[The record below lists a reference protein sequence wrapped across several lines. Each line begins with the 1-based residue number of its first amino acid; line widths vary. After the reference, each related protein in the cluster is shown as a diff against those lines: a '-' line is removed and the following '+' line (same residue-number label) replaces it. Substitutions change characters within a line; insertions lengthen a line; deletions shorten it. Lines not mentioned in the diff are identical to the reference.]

1 MQFNQYGSFVRT
13 FLNASWWKYLG
24 VALIIYSLIAGLLI
38 KIPALPIIYESI
50 RNLFYHVPMWFAMI
64 LILLLSVIFSIR
76 YLQTNNPLYDV
87 IAAQTASVGLLFGC
101 LGMVTGMLWAAYTW
115 GEPWSNDPQQMSSAI
130 ALLIYFAYF
139 VLRGSMEDEDK
150 RGKVSA
156 VYNIFAFCA
165 FIPLIFVVPRL
176 TDSLHP
182 GKGGNPAF
190 NTLDLDSTMRMVF
203 YPAIIGWIF
212 VGMWI
217 ASLKTRLE
225 LIRLKKLDMM

>member
-1 MQFNQYGSFVRT
+1 MQQYSFFVNT
-13 FLNASWWKYLG
+13 LLKQNWWKYVG
-24 VALIIYSLIAGLLI
+24 VVFVAYSLIAGLLI
-38 KIPALPIIYESI
+38 KVPALSIVYESI

-64 LILLLSVIFSIR
+64 FILLLSVIFSVR
-76 YLQTNNPLYDV
+76 YLQTSNPLYDV
-87 IAAQTASVGLLFGC
+87 IAEQTASVGLLFGC

-115 GEPWSNDPQQMSSAI
+115 GEPWSNDPQQMASAI

-139 VLRGSMEDEDK
+139 VLRGSMEDMDK
-150 RGKVSA
+150 RGKVAA

-165 FIPLIFVVPRL
+165 FIPLIFVVPRI

-190 NTLDLDSTMRMVF
+190 SKFDLDSTMRLVF

-225 LIRLKKLDMM
+225 LIRLEKLEML

>member
-1 MQFNQYGSFVRT
+1 MKDNKHPFFVET
-13 FLNASWWKYLG
+13 FLNRSWWKYVG
-24 VALIIYSLIAGLLI
+24 VALVIYSLIAGMLI
-38 KIPALPIIYESI
+38 KIPALAIVYESI

-64 LILLLSVIFSIR
+64 LILLTSVIFSIR
-76 YLQTNNPLYDV
+76 HLQTNNPLHDI

-101 LGMVTGMLWAAYTW
+101 LGMVTGMLWATYTW

-139 VLRGSMEDEDK
+139 VLRGSMEDADK

-165 FIPLIFVVPRL
+165 FIPLIFVVPRI

-190 NTLDLDSTMRMVF
+190 SNLDLDSTMRMVF

-212 VGMWI
+212 MGMWM

-225 LIRLKKLDMM
+225 LIRLKKLDMI

>member
-1 MQFNQYGSFVRT
+1 MQQYSFFVNT
-13 FLNASWWKYLG
+13 LLKKNWWKYAG
-24 VALIIYSLIAGLLI
+24 VVLVAYSLVAGLLI
-38 KIPALPIIYESI
+38 KVPALNIVYESI

-64 LILLLSVIFSIR
+64 FILLLSVVFSVR
-76 YLQTNNPLYDV
+76 YLQTSNPLYDV
-87 IAAQTASVGLLFGC
+87 IAEQTASVGLLFGC

-115 GEPWSNDPQQMSSAI
+115 GEPWSNDPQQMASAI

-139 VLRGSMEDEDK
+139 VLRGSMEDMDK
-150 RGKVSA
+150 RGKVAA

-165 FIPLIFVVPRL
+165 FIPLLFVVPRI

-190 NTLDLDSTMRMVF
+190 SKFDLDSTMRMVF

-212 VGMWI
+212 VGMWM

-225 LIRLKKLDMM
+225 LIRLEKLEML

>member
-1 MQFNQYGSFVRT
+1 MNFTET
-13 FLNASWWKYLG
+13 FLKKNWWKYVG
-24 VALIIYSLIAGLLI
+24 VMLIAYSLIAGLLI
-38 KIPALPIIYESI
+38 DVPALAIVYESI
-50 RNLFYHVPMWFAMI
+50 RNLFYHVPMWFGMI
-64 LILLLSVIFSIR
+64 AILLISVVFSVR
-76 YLQTNNPLYDV
+76 YLQTNNPLHDV
-87 IAAQTASVGLLFGC
+87 IAEQTASVGLLFGC
-101 LGMVTGMLWAAYTW
+101 LGMVTGMLWATYTW

-139 VLRGSMEDEDK
+139 VLRGSMEDPDK

-190 NTLDLDSTMRMVF
+190 GKLDLDSTMRMVF

-212 VGMWI
+212 VGMWM

-225 LIRLKKLDMM
+225 IIRLKKLEMI